1 MTLIPKGYTVVEGS
15 KVENKT
21 EIANVFNNFF
31 TTIGPDLANNI
42 ITPTNTSVYDYLTSR
57 NKKSMF
63 LSPIDE
69 CEVISV
75 VNGCKSKT
83 STDCDDIDF
92 RFIKSV
98 ITSIV
103 KPITHIFNLSF

>member
-1 MTLIPKGYTVVEGS
+1 MRTVIGKNLQHSSYPNHFIEEGS
-15 KVENKT
+15 KVDNKT
-21 EIANVFNNFF
+21 EIAHVFNIFF
-31 TTIGPDLANNI
+31 TTVGPDLSNNI
-42 ITPTNTSVYDYLTSR
+42 KHPHDYLTSK

-83 STDCDDIDF
+83 SIDCDAIDF
-92 RFIKSV
+92 SLIKSV
-98 ITSIV
+98 ITYIV
-103 KPITHIFNLSF
+103 KQ

>member
-1 MTLIPKGYTVVEGS
+1 M
-15 KVENKT
+15 
-21 EIANVFNNFF
+21 
-31 TTIGPDLANNI
+31 
-42 ITPTNTSVYDYLTSR
+42 TSR
-57 NKKSMF
+57 NKKSKF

-83 STDCDDIDF
+83 STDCDDIKF

-103 KPITHIFNLSF
+103 KPTTHIFNLSFQTGTFHEKLKIA

>member
-1 MTLIPKGYTVVEGS
+1 
-15 KVENKT
+15 
-21 EIANVFNNFF
+21 
-31 TTIGPDLANNI
+31 
-42 ITPTNTSVYDYLTSR
+42 
-57 NKKSMF
+57 MF

-69 CEVISV
+69 REVISV

-92 RFIKSV
+92 RLIKSV

-103 KPITHIFNLSF
+103 MPITHIFNLSFQTGTFPEKKRKSPRSYHFLSREAKMISIITDLFSCSHNYLKSWKSFIATD